1 MTADSASLIGYKEF
15 ASLPLPF
22 PDPQSHPLFPA
33 MVDRTKVSTHQYA
46 KSQLKWIKKQLL
58 PAVRE
63 ARSLGG
69 EVEVYVVPGGETG
82 IPLATEIL
90 RRFMK
95 RDKIPSNLELGHAQA
110 KELLQA
116 LEENGI
122 VPNTAE

>member
-1 MTADSASLIGYKEF
+1 
-15 ASLPLPF
+15 
-22 PDPQSHPLFPA
+22 
-33 MVDRTKVSTHQYA
+33 MVDRTKVSTQQYA

-69 EVEVYVVPGGETG
+69 EVEVYVIPGGETG
-82 IPLATEIL
+82 VPLAIEIL
-90 RRFMK
+90 HKFMK
-95 RDKIPSNLELGHAQA
+95 REKVPSNLEVGHVNA
-110 KELLQA
+110 KELLHS

>member
-1 MTADSASLIGYKEF
+1 
-15 ASLPLPF
+15 
-22 PDPQSHPLFPA
+22 
-33 MVDRTKVSTHQYA
+33 MVDRTKVSTQQYA

-63 ARSLGG
+63 ALSLGG
-69 EVEVYVVPGGETG
+69 EVEVYVVPGGEAG

-90 RRFMK
+90 RQFMK
-95 RDKIPSNLELGHAQA
+95 RDKIPSNLEVGHVKA